1 MSEDQ
6 LNEYL
11 DMDLINQAEEILTTD
26 TDILEADDN
35 YFDNLFDDE
44 SVFEENNTIIDDSTN
59 ENDKNITYDSFYE
72 IMYA

>member
-26 TDILEADDN
+26 TDISEVDDN

>member
-11 DMDLINQAEEILTTD
+11 DMDLINQVEEILTTD
-26 TDILEADDN
+26 TDISEVDDN

>member
-26 TDILEADDN
+26 TDILEVDDN